1 MTLET
6 KSLGKLVA
14 VHPISPA
21 HMQRAVFI
29 AVLAFLFFLAMMFA
43 FYLRQNILYFL
54 LSTAFLLVYLLT
66 MFSLVVQ
73 RRSVLEIFERGIKY
87 KKRSA
92 AWHEI
97 AEVRDDGT
105 LTINGQKPLV
115 ISSAINSLENAL
127 DHIRAQARLR

>member
-1 MTLET
+1 MTQT
-6 KSLGKLVA
+6 KKNLGKLVA
-14 VHPISPA
+14 VHPVSPA

-54 LSTAFLLVYLLT
+54 LSTAFLIVYLLT

-73 RRSVLEIFERGIKY
+73 RRSLLEIFEGGIKY

-92 AWHEI
+92 AWNEI
-97 AEVRDDGT
+97 VDVLDDGV
-105 LTINGQKPLV
+105 IVMADQKPLV
-115 ISSAINSLENAL
+115 VSSAINNFPAAL
-127 DHIRAQARLR
+127 NYIRAKIG